1 MHFHLRSLA
10 LLVAAVSVVGVT
22 LAVTVWNTDENK
34 AAPDSGTTSIVTTTG
49 PTAATG
55 PTATTGPTAVTGETG
70 STADYAQALPL
81 PINGPMLGVNLTA
94 YTRDGYGDPEVQK
107 MMRTIA
113 DLGSTT
119 VTLVPTWYMKRP
131 DSNRIRPDEEKTP
144 SDESLIKAIDWA
156 RESGLQVVLK
166 PHVDVIDD
174 TYRGDIQPAD
184 RASWFRSYQRFTD
197 HFASFASSYSA
208 DMYVVGTELKSMSV
222 ETDPWRQVIRDS
234 RDLYAGP
241 ITYAANWDEVDQ
253 IQFWDDLDAIGV
265 DAYYPLS
272 GEGSQA
278 PTLQSLTAAWLPVKD
293 QLKARSSQW
302 DRPVILTEIG
312 YPSQIGATVKPFE
325 VTGQPVDQNV
335 QALAY
340 RAAFKVFSG
349 SGWLEG
355 ISWWSWRA
363 DPSAEENLESDYTP
377 MGKKA
382 QGELARGQFLFI
394 G

>member
-144 SDESLIKAIDWA
+144 SDES
-156 RESGLQVVLK
+156 E
-166 PHVDVIDD
+166 
-174 TYRGDIQPAD
+174 
-184 RASWFRSYQRFTD
+184 
-197 HFASFASSYSA
+197 
-208 DMYVVGTELKSMSV
+208 
-222 ETDPWRQVIRDS
+222 
-234 RDLYAGP
+234 
-241 ITYAANWDEVDQ
+241 
-253 IQFWDDLDAIGV
+253 
-265 DAYYPLS
+265 
-272 GEGSQA
+272 
-278 PTLQSLTAAWLPVKD
+278 
-293 QLKARSSQW
+293 
-302 DRPVILTEIG
+302 
-312 YPSQIGATVKPFE
+312 PS
-325 VTGQPVDQNV
+325 
-335 QALAY
+335 
-340 RAAFKVFSG
+340 
-349 SGWLEG
+349 
-355 ISWWSWRA
+355 
-363 DPSAEENLESDYTP
+363 
-377 MGKKA
+377 
-382 QGELARGQFLFI
+382 
-394 G
+394 